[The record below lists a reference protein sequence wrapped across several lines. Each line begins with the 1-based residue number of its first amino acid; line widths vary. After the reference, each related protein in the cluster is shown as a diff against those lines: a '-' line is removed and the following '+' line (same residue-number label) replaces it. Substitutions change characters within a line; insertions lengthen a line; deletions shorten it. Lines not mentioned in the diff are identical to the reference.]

1 MQYWF
6 VSVISKYLNFAKLS
20 NDLLCGLCCDC
31 VLHSADETRTYTNF
45 LGIYFLTN
53 LLTSD

>member
-1 MQYWF
+1 MQF
-6 VSVISKYLNFAKLS
+6 DLFTSKYLNFATLS

-31 VLHSADETRTYTNF
+31 ALHSADKTQTYAKF